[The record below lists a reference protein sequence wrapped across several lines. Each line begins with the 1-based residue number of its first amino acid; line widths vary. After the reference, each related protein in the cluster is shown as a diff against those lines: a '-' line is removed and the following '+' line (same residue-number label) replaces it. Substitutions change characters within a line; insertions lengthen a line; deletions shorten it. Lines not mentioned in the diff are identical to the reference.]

1 MCLPIVESTTL
12 GKKNTG
18 LPDSPVYFRW
28 CSAIRTKDYGPYD
41 TLSNC
46 CGISYTTLLKALR
59 SGYIYATDVLPPNQS
74 EYILTLSKL
83 RVNQAFIST
92 D

>member
-12 GKKNTG
+12 GKKTQG
-18 LPDSPVYFRW
+18 CQTVRSTSDGAALSERK
-28 CSAIRTKDYGPYD
+28 AMGRM
-41 TLSNC
+41 TLSLTAVAFP
-46 CGISYTTLLKALR
+46 ILLYKKH
-59 SGYIYATDVLPPNQS
+59 IYATDVLPPNQS

-83 RVNQAFIST
+83 RVNQAYISS